1 MSFVFCFYF
10 FCFLR
15 HHVWWIVAMML
26 LIKVNHDIRL
36 GNQSSACVSSFA
48 SLHLNKCSGFFCLF
62 LFFFFFLSFIRAC
75 VKKLIFGSHYRK
87 FCFSFTN
94 VKSYSVDLWVK
105 LKLVP
110 KKGLTNKKLDMFL
123 FFENL
128 NESWRDQNIRLKFVG
143 FLGFLNGTLV
153 NTPPDWG
160 PVQGVPGPTADVGSS
175 PVTTDWLNV
184 RRWMWKP
191 L

>member
-1 MSFVFCFYF
+1 MS
-10 FCFLR
+10 
-15 HHVWWIVAMML
+15 HHLPPCTWINVQ
-26 LIKVNHDIRL
+26 V
-36 GNQSSACVSSFA
+36 
-48 SLHLNKCSGFFCLF
+48 
-62 LFFFFFLSFIRAC
+62 FFFLFVSFGGVLWGFFWSFIRAC
-75 VKKLIFGSHYRK
+75 VKKLISGSHYRK

-110 KKGLTNKKLDMFL
+110 KKGLTYKKLDMFL

-153 NTPPDWG
+153 NTAPDWG
-160 PVQGVPGPTADVGSS
+160 PVQGVPGPTAGVGSS
-175 PVTTDWLNV
+175 PVTTNWLNV